1 MNGKITNANEL
12 TLKPQFTYWLV
23 ENSHLLFLAV
33 LLLLLSNYLK
43 GYEILRYI
51 GSILSLF
58 LLIIIFYKYI
68 STLLCTKWKVTAEQI
83 EIYKGV
89 FAKSVN
95 YIELYR
101 VNDYQE
107 KKSFLQTLMNNSN
120 VYIYSGDKSNP
131 VLEITGIAKGTEVI
145 KLIRERVEMQKS
157 IKRIYEFTNQ

>member
-1 MNGKITNANEL
+1 MNRKVTISNEL
-12 TLKPQFTYWLV
+12 ILKPQFTYWLLK
-23 ENSHLLFLAV
+23 NFHLLFLAV
-33 LLLLLSNYLK
+33 LLLLLSNYFK

-51 GSILSLF
+51 GSILSLV
-58 LLIIIFYKYI
+58 LLIIIFYKYVN
-68 STLLCTKWKVTAEQI
+68 TLLCTKWKVTAEQI

-101 VNDYQE
+101 INDYQE
-107 KKSFLQTLMNNSN
+107 KKSFLQALMNNSN

-157 IKRIYEFTNQ
+157 TKRIYEFTNR